1 MKPPSLPQL
10 SMTVSRHCW
19 ASKSAMGEVNE
30 KNASPFGSEP
40 TGGRYLLGAI
50 FVIALILL
58 TLIGDQTTPG
68 STGQTEMSGGWWAE
82 PAVAPAVALTLT
94 IVAAALAAVSSRWE
108 KVDFRGAVSVY
119 GRAFGVAGSMIVA
132 VMLMKV
138 LGFALSILIFAFC
151 VTFMAG
157 FRGVRLAII
166 PIGTTIAMV
175 LIFRVG
181 FAIWFPRPM
190 LFKWIDIPIKLQG
203 LL

>member
-1 MKPPSLPQL
+1 
-10 SMTVSRHCW
+10 
-19 ASKSAMGEVNE
+19 MGEVNE

-151 VTFMAG
+151 VTCVSRSF
-157 FRGVRLAII
+157 RLA
-166 PIGTTIAMV
+166 PPSP
-175 LIFRVG
+175 
-181 FAIWFPRPM
+181 WC
-190 LFKWIDIPIKLQG
+190 
-203 LL
+203 

>member
-1 MKPPSLPQL
+1 
-10 SMTVSRHCW
+10 
-19 ASKSAMGEVNE
+19 MGEVNE

-108 KVDFRGAVSVY
+108 KVDFLGAVSVY

-132 VMLMKV
+132 VMLM
-138 LGFALSILIFAFC
+138 LSLIHISEP
-151 VTFMAG
+151 T
-157 FRGVRLAII
+157 RRS
-166 PIGTTIAMV
+166 
-175 LIFRVG
+175 
-181 FAIWFPRPM
+181 
-190 LFKWIDIPIKLQG
+190 
-203 LL
+203 